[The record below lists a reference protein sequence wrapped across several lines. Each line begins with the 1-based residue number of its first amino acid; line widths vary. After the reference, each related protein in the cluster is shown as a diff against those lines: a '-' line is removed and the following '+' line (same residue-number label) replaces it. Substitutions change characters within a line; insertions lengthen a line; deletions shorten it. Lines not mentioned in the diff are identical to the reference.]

1 MITRRNFMVQSAL
14 AASTVLSRGGRF
26 DGEPGQGADPLQ
38 QRLAADPQR
47 PQYHFLPKA
56 HWVNDPNGPIAWKG
70 YYHLFYQYSST
81 IDPQGPKY
89 WGHARSRDIV
99 YWEHLPMALAPTPG
113 GPDKDGC
120 WSGSAFIN
128 DGVPTF
134 VYTGVYPQVQ
144 CLATSDDDMATW
156 KKSGGNPAVGSPPD
170 GLAVTGFRDPS
181 IWREGDSWLMTVGT
195 GFQGQGGAVLL
206 YGSKD
211 LAHWDYLHPLCS
223 GPPFERRDSAPS
235 GQYDAVEAGDMWECP
250 DFFPLGQKHVLLVS
264 TQGRVHSFVGTYADR
279 KFQAESQGLIDGSE
293 MYYAAK
299 SFEDHQGRR
308 ILWGW
313 VREARSAAS
322 QNSAG
327 WSGAISL
334 PRVLSIGSDGAL
346 RMDPLPE
353 LARLR
358 GHHHRIADAEISGF
372 LPLPHLQGSSLGI
385 QLAMDLGEAKVGG
398 ITVRRSPDAAEETTI
413 SYEAATQNI
422 VLATGRSSLS
432 PDAGGATYHGALKLG
447 AGELLRLTV
456 FLDGSVVEVFANGRT
471 CLTGR
476 IYPTRSD
483 SLGVR
488 IFAQGGPA
496 RVNSL
501 DAYEIK
507 AISGD
512 RLTT

>member
-1 MITRRNFMVQSAL
+1 
-14 AASTVLSRGGRF
+14 
-26 DGEPGQGADPLQ
+26 
-38 QRLAADPQR
+38 
-47 PQYHFLPKA
+47 
-56 HWVNDPNGPIAWKG
+56 
-70 YYHLFYQYSST
+70 
-81 IDPQGPKY
+81 
-89 WGHARSRDIV
+89 
-99 YWEHLPMALAPTPG
+99 
-113 GPDKDGC
+113 
-120 WSGSAFIN
+120 
-128 DGVPTF
+128 
-134 VYTGVYPQVQ
+134 
-144 CLATSDDDMATW
+144 
-156 KKSGGNPAVGSPPD
+156 
-170 GLAVTGFRDPS
+170 
-181 IWREGDSWLMTVGT
+181 
-195 GFQGQGGAVLL
+195 
-206 YGSKD
+206 
-211 LAHWDYLHPLCS
+211 
-223 GPPFERRDSAPS
+223 
-235 GQYDAVEAGDMWECP
+235 
-250 DFFPLGQKHVLLVS
+250 
-264 TQGRVHSFVGTYADR
+264 VGTYADR